1 MLGNCIIIHVG
12 IKLLKLKSASM
23 NNIRILLAEDDNN
36 LGILLRNYLTAKNYE
51 TILYI
56 NGSLAL
62 EASNSGSF
70 GLCILDIMMP
80 EMDGL
85 TLARE
90 IRLRK
95 PDMPI
100 IFLTAKNQK
109 EDIIDGFK
117 SGADDY
123 ITKPFSMEELLYR
136 IEAILRRTSSSGVNK
151 KDDSYIIGEY
161 SFDPLTQMLVYK
173 DQTIKLTTKESE
185 LLELLCRHGNEILER
200 NYALKTIW
208 IDDNYFNARSMD
220 VYITRLR
227 KYFRKDPS
235 VKILN
240 VHGRGYKLLS

>member
-1 MLGNCIIIHVG
+1 MI
-12 IKLLKLKSASM
+12 
-23 NNIRILLAEDDNN
+23 NIRILLAEDDSN

-51 TILYI
+51 TILFT
-56 NGSLAL
+56 NGGQAL
-62 EASNSGSF
+62 EAFSTGSF
-70 GLCILDIMMP
+70 SLCILDIMMP

-85 TLARE
+85 TLAKE
-90 IRLRK
+90 IRLTN
-95 PDMPI
+95 PEIPI

-109 EDIIDGFK
+109 EDIIEGFK

-136 IEAILRRTSSSGVNK
+136 IEAILRRTTNTFINK
-151 KDDSYIIGEY
+151 KEESYVIGGY
-161 SFDPLTQMLVYK
+161 SFDPLKQILSYRY
-173 DQTIKLTTKESE
+173 QPIKLTTKESE

-200 NYALKTIW
+200 NFALKTIW

-227 KYFRKDPS
+227 KYLRKDPA

-240 VHGRGYKLLS
+240 VHGRGYKLIC

>member
-1 MLGNCIIIHVG
+1 MSTT
-12 IKLLKLKSASM
+12 K
-23 NNIRILLAEDDNN
+23 ILLAEDDNN
-36 LGILLRNYLTAKNYE
+36 LGILLRNYLNAKNYE
-51 TILYI
+51 TTLFV
-56 NGSLAL
+56 NGVLAL
-62 EASNSGSF
+62 EAFLSGSF
-70 GLCILDIMMP
+70 GLCLLDIMMP

-90 IRLRK
+90 IRK
-95 PDMPI
+95 TNPDIPV
-100 IFLTAKNQK
+100 IFLTAKNQE

-136 IEAILRRTSSSGVNK
+136 IEAIMRRTGSPAVKK
-151 KDDSYIIGEY
+151 KDDSYIIGSY
-161 SFDPLTQMLVYK
+161 VFDPLKQFLVYA
-173 DQTIKLTTKESE
+173 DQTVKLTTKESE
-185 LLELLCRHGNEILER
+185 LLELLCKQGNEILER
-200 NYALKTIW
+200 NFALKTIW

-227 KYFRKDPS
+227 KYLRKDPS

>member
-1 MLGNCIIIHVG
+1 
-12 IKLLKLKSASM
+12 M

-36 LGILLRNYLTAKNYE
+36 LGLLLRNYLTAKNYE
-51 TILYI
+51 TVLFI
-56 NGSLAL
+56 NGNLAL
-62 EASNSGSF
+62 EAFPTGSF

-80 EMDGL
+80 EMDGIM
-85 TLARE
+85 LARE
-90 IRLRK
+90 IRRLN
-95 PDMPI
+95 PDIPI

-136 IEAILRRTSSSGVNK
+136 IEAIIRRTTSHVVNRK
-151 KDDSYIIGEY
+151 SESYTIGGY
-161 SFDPLTQMLVYK
+161 SFDSLKLMLVFN
-173 DQTIKLTTKESE
+173 DQAIKLTTKESE
-185 LLELLCRHGNEILER
+185 LLELLCRHANEILER
-200 NYALKTIW
+200 NFALKTIW

-227 KYFRKDPS
+227 KYLKKDSS

-240 VHGRGYKLLS
+240 VHGRGYKLIS

>member
-1 MLGNCIIIHVG
+1 VIQANLALN
-12 IKLLKLKSASM
+12 LKLTAM

-36 LGILLRNYLTAKNYE
+36 LGILLRNYLIAKNYE
-51 TILYI
+51 TELFV
-56 NGSLAL
+56 NGNLAL
-62 EASNSGSF
+62 EAFSKGSF
-70 GLCILDIMMP
+70 SLCILDIMMP

-90 IRLRK
+90 IRLTN
-95 PDMPI
+95 PDIPV
-100 IFLTAKNQK
+100 IFITAKNQK

-136 IEAILRRTSSSGVNK
+136 IEAILRRTINPAANR
-151 KDDSYIIGEY
+151 KDDSYTIGGY
-161 SFDPLTQMLVYK
+161 SFDPLKQMLAYNDVI
-173 DQTIKLTTKESE
+173 IKLTTKESE
-185 LLELLCRHGNEILER
+185 LLDLLCRHGNEILER

-227 KYFRKDPS
+227 KYLRKDPS

-240 VHGRGYKLLS
+240 IHGRGYKLIS

>member
-1 MLGNCIIIHVG
+1 MKN
-12 IKLLKLKSASM
+12 IK
-23 NNIRILLAEDDNN
+23 ILLAEDDSN
-36 LGILLRNYLTAKNYE
+36 LGILLRNYLAAKNYD
-51 TILYI
+51 TSLFI
-56 NGSLAL
+56 NGSQAL
-62 EASNSGSF
+62 EAFSTRSF

-85 TLARE
+85 SLARE
-90 IRLRK
+90 IRLTN
-95 PDMPI
+95 PDIPI

-109 EDIIDGFK
+109 EDIIEGFK

-136 IEAILRRTSSSGVNK
+136 IEAILRRTTNPVVHK
-151 KDDSYIIGEY
+151 KDELYIIGSY
-161 SFDPLTQMLVYK
+161 TFDPLKQMLVFN
-173 DQTIKLTTKESE
+173 DQSIKLTTKESE
-185 LLELLCRHGNEILER
+185 LLELLCRHRNEVLER

-227 KYFRKDPS
+227 KYLRKDPS

-240 VHGRGYKLLS
+240 VHGRGYKLIS

>member
-1 MLGNCIIIHVG
+1 MD
-12 IKLLKLKSASM
+12 KLK
-23 NNIRILLAEDDNN
+23 ILLAEDDNN
-36 LGILLRNYLTAKNYE
+36 LGVLLRNYLSAKNYDTE
-51 TILYI
+51 LYI
-56 NGSLAL
+56 NGNLAL
-62 EASNSGSF
+62 EAFSSGAF

-85 TLARE
+85 SLARE
-90 IRLRK
+90 IRLTN
-95 PDMPI
+95 PNIPV

-109 EDIIDGFK
+109 EDIIEGFK

-136 IEAILRRTSSSGVNK
+136 IEAILRRTTVSGTNK
-151 KDDSYIIGEY
+151 KEGNYTIGEY
-161 SFDPLTQMLVYK
+161 SFDPLKQMLVNK

-200 NYALKTIW
+200 NFALKTIW

-227 KYFRKDPS
+227 KYLRKDLT

-240 VHGRGYKLLS
+240 IHGRGYKLIS